1 MKHVCYFAF
10 MLYAVWLSRGKDF
23 VYNWLDYVVWY
34 SPIWVGENYPR
45 LYNRLDKAHR
55 RYHDGF

>member
-1 MKHVCYFAF
+1 
-10 MLYAVWLSRGKDF
+10 MLYAVWLSRGKHF
-23 VYNWLDYVVWY
+23 RYNWLDYVVWY

-55 RYHDGF
+55 RYSNGF